1 MHQDKVKVTF
11 SGVSETMLGCLL
23 GRAQLSKEHSLL
35 FYDAKAV
42 ELAEKIDY
50 DFSASDMTIEGIWFN
65 LSRKL
70 NLLEF
75 GLFTLRAKQFDEK
88 VKAYI
93 AEHPRASV
101 VNIGAGL
108 DTTFYRVDNGSIHWY
123 DLDLPAVIDVRRQL
137 LPEPDR
143 VTYIAKS
150 LFDSSWCDDI
160 KPTEDGVFMI
170 AGGLFYYF
178 EETQVHQF
186 LSMLADNFPGGEI
199 VFNSLSSRRAWI
211 DMFPPE
217 QRGIMRAKL
226 VVEALKD
233 WWEKA
238 PQDQKDKLNDMITA
252 LEISIKPKGKEWTDI
267 EAWWDRLSDKEQE

>member
-1 MHQDKVKVTF
+1 MVDMHQDKVKVKF
-11 SGVSETMLGCLL
+11 SGVSETMLGCLF
-23 GRAQLSKEHSLL
+23 GRAQLSNEHSSL

-50 DFSASDMTIEGIWFN
+50 DFSASDITLEGIWFN

-88 VKAYI
+88 VKAYV
-93 AEHPRASV
+93 AEHPCASV

-143 VTYIAKS
+143 VMYIAKS
-150 LFDSSWCDDI
+150 LFDSCWCDDVEH
-160 KPTEDGVFMI
+160 TEDGVFMI

-178 EETQVHQF
+178 
-186 LSMLADNFPGGEI
+186 
-199 VFNSLSSRRAWI
+199 
-211 DMFPPE
+211 
-217 QRGIMRAKL
+217 
-226 VVEALKD
+226 
-233 WWEKA
+233 
-238 PQDQKDKLNDMITA
+238 
-252 LEISIKPKGKEWTDI
+252 
-267 EAWWDRLSDKEQE
+267 